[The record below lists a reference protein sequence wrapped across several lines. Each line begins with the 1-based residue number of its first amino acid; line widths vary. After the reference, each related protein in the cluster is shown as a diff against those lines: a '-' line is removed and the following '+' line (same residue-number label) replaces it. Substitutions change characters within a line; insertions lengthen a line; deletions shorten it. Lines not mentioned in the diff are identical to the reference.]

1 MSILFIAPVGSSETT
16 LIKNNMVLCLSQ
28 LFWLK
33 SLKLFFCF
41 FLSVQLTA
49 SFLSVYVSTIIK
61 SYASV
66 SVHLLELWSCYLPGL
81 ISSL

>member
-1 MSILFIAPVGSSETT
+1 MFVSTFLAE
-16 LIKNNMVLCLSQ
+16 
-28 LFWLK
+28 K
-33 SLKLFFCF
+33 SKIVFLF